1 MVMKIFVWRH
11 SKLYS
16 SWSMFDEPHICR
28 HNYMQAEAVVVAG
41 TQEEA
46 LALLER
52 DDTWNIEELRRI
64 EPLVYSVE
72 KPSVVTKV
80 VFSG

>member
-1 MVMKIFVWRH
+1 
-11 SKLYS
+11 
-16 SWSMFDEPHICR
+16 MFDEPHICR
-28 HNYMQAEAVVVAG
+28 HNYMQAEVVVVAE

-52 DDTWNIEELRRI
+52 DDTWNIEELKRI
-64 EPLVYSVE
+64 EPSVFSVE
-72 KPSVVTKV
+72 HPSVVTKV

>member
-1 MVMKIFVWRH
+1 MKIFVWRH

-28 HNYMQAEAVVVAG
+28 HNYMQAEVVVLAN
-41 TQEEA
+41 TVEEA

-52 DDTWNIEELRRI
+52 DDTWNVEELKRV
-64 EPLVYSVE
+64 EPSIVDVE
-72 KPSVVTKV
+72 HPAVVTKV

>member
-1 MVMKIFVWRH
+1 MKIFVWRH

-28 HNYMQAEAVVVAG
+28 HNYMQAEVVVVAG

-46 LALLER
+46 LALLEQ

-64 EPLVYSVE
+64 EPIVYSVDR
-72 KPSVVTKV
+72 PSVVTKV